1 MKFNPY
7 VVLLT
12 TGLLMCATVV
22 WSSFQPP
29 ARVLVADDP
38 PEADVARHPD
48 TMVASVEKKAVARD
62 EGRVLEE

>member
-7 VVLLT
+7 VVLVT
-12 TGLLMCATVV
+12 TGVLMCATVA
-22 WSSFQPP
+22 WSSWQPP

-48 TMVASVEKKAVARD
+48 ARVASVEKTPAAG